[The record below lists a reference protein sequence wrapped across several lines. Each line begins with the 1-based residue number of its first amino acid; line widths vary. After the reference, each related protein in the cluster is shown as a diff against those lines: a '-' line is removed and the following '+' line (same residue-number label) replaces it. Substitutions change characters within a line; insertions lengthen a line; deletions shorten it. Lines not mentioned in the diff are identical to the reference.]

1 MSSTA
6 SLDAMFQASVA
17 AGKVAG
23 VAAMAAK
30 SDGTVLYQGAH
41 GVRRIGDAQPMTDD
55 SVFWLASMTKA
66 ITCVGMLQLIE
77 QGRAAMD
84 QPAAELLP
92 ALANPQVLTGWSA
105 DGQPQLR
112 PARTPITVR
121 HLLTHTNGMN
131 IFMWDPDMARYM
143 ETTGTSREID
153 PDNPQLLLPLMHEPS
168 ARWQYS
174 SGIDWA
180 GVVIEAITGK
190 KLGVYLKEAIFDPLG
205 MDSTGFARTDS
216 MYARQASLHL
226 RQANGSLAPQV
237 MAPNKPP
244 RIERGGGGL
253 YSTTGDYMTFML
265 ELMNDG
271 GRLLKPE
278 TMPLVRE
285 NQMGDLRVTPMITT
299 NPPLSFD
306 AEFFPGVPKAWTAAF
321 LTNLEDAPTGRSA
334 GSLAWAGLTNCYQW
348 IDPKKGVAGIVLAQ
362 HHPFADPAVLDLL
375 YGLERGVYG
384 MVG

>member
-1 MSSTA
+1 MSVSA
-6 SLDAMFQASVA
+6 SLDAMFQAA
-17 AGKVAG
+17 ASSGKVGG

-30 SDGTVLYQGAH
+30 ADGTVLYKGAH
-41 GVRRIGDAQPMTDD
+41 GVRRVGEGQPMTDD
-55 SVFWLASMTKA
+55 TVFWLASMTKA

-84 QPAAELLP
+84 QPAADLLP

-112 PARTPITVR
+112 PAKTPITVR
-121 HLLTHTNGMN
+121 HLLTHTCGMN
-131 IFMWDPDMARYM
+131 IFIWDRDMTRYM
-143 ETTGTSREID
+143 EATGTSRDID
-153 PDNPQLLLPLMHEPS
+153 PDEPKLNLPLMFEPGE
-168 ARWQYS
+168 RWQYS

-180 GVVIEAITGK
+180 GAVMEAITGK
-190 KLGVYLKEAIFDPLG
+190 KLGVYLKEAVFDPLG
-205 MDSTGFARTDS
+205 MDSTGFARTGS

-226 RQANGSLAPQV
+226 RRADGSLAPQE
-237 MAPNKPP
+237 MGPNRAP

-253 YSTTGDYMTFML
+253 YSTAGDYMTFML
-265 ELMNDG
+265 ELLNDG

-285 NQMGDLRVTPMITT
+285 NQMGDLRVAPMITT
-299 NPPLSFD
+299 NPALSYD

-334 GSLAWAGLTNCYQW
+334 GSLAWAGLSNCYQW

-375 YGLERGVYG
+375 YGLERGVYEMIG
-384 MVG
+384 